1 LETNIT
7 YRYSY
12 KSLKAKLGE
21 FSLKAT
27 QQRIVIY
34 EALLR
39 LENHPAAEAIYEAIK
54 PNNPSVSLGTVYK
67 TLDTFVTVGLAV
79 KVMSEEGFMRYDAN
93 MGYHNHIYCTNTKE
107 LLDYEDEELNTLI
120 EEFFKK
126 KNIQNLKIK
135 DVRLQ
140 INGEKIDLEKNVTIK

>member
-1 LETNIT
+1 VETNIAF
-7 YRYSY
+7 RYSY
-12 KSLKAKLGE
+12 KSLKAKLTE
-21 FSLKAT
+21 SNLKAT

-39 LENHPAAEAIYEAIK
+39 LNNHPAAETIYEAIK
-54 PNNPSVSLGTVYK
+54 LNNPSISLGTVYK

-107 LLDYEDEELNTLI
+107 LLDYEDEELNLLI

-135 DVRLQ
+135 EIRLQ
-140 INGEKIDLEKNVTIK
+140 INGEKLDLEKNVTIK

>member
-12 KSLKAKLGE
+12 KSLKSKLVE
-21 FSLKAT
+21 FKLKAT

-34 EALLR
+34 EALLSIK
-39 LENHPAAEAIYEAIK
+39 NHPAAETIYEEIK
-54 PNNPSVSLGTVYK
+54 INNPSISLATVYK
-67 TLDTFVTVGLAV
+67 TLDTFVSVGLAV

-107 LLDYEDEELNTLI
+107 ILDYDDEELNILI

-135 DVRLQ
+135 DIRLQ
-140 INGEKIDLEKNVTIK
+140 INGEKLDLEKEVTIK

>member
-1 LETNIT
+1 METNIK

-12 KSLKAKLGE
+12 KSLKAKLAD

-54 PNNPSVSLGTVYK
+54 LNNPSVSLGTVYK

-107 LLDYEDEELNTLI
+107 LLDYEDEELNALI

-126 KNIQNLKIK
+126 KNIHNLKIK
-135 DVRLQ
+135 DIRLQ
-140 INGEKIDLEKNVTIK
+140 INGEKIDLEKNVIIK